1 MVLDRS
7 PSIPIKQGGGYI
19 MKKIDVN
26 KAINLKRCL
35 PSVKDF
41 YDVML
46 WAKKRVTNISKDRGS
61 FSICFKTCNV
71 IKVLFFKFKKHI
83 K

>member
-1 MVLDRS
+1 
-7 PSIPIKQGGGYI
+7 

-46 WAKKRVTNISKDRGS
+46 WAKKRDNETFYVNTLQTFQRIGGASPFVLKRVMLSRYYSLNSKNI
-61 FSICFKTCNV
+61 
-71 IKVLFFKFKKHI
+71 
-83 K
+83 